1 MLTLVEFEWELLEA
15 MAGQR
20 PALEWGGAVG
30 AALGCLK
37 GLGYVELDFD
47 REAGKMTYRV
57 TQRGLDALA
66 ARKRENWTHCPV
78 CKERVTESEWHRH
91 MVRHG

>member
-1 MLTLVEFEWELLEA
+1 MTLVDFEWQLLEA

-30 AALGCLK
+30 AALECLT
-37 GLGYVELDFD
+37 GSGYVEAVWEPGFSWETPGEKPVA
-47 REAGKMTYRV
+47 RKTYRV

-66 ARKRENWTHCPV
+66 ARKQ
-78 CKERVTESEWHRH
+78 
-91 MVRHG
+91 G